1 MGAEVDKQEFTGED
15 RVRFRRQV
23 KRGTDAIARMLA
35 DGLFTDHGQ
44 PPKPLLGMEVEL
56 NLVDDMLRPAMA
68 NATVLDAI
76 ADPDYQTELG
86 QFNIEINV
94 SPRPFTTDDTI
105 SLEQA
110 LRTSLNRAEER
121 AARTDNHLVMIGML
135 PTLKSE
141 HFAHHGSR
149 PTPVTTC

>member
-35 DGLFTDHGQ
+35 DGLFTDHGR

-105 SLEQA
+105 SL
-110 LRTSLNRAEER
+110 
-121 AARTDNHLVMIGML
+121 
-135 PTLKSE
+135 
-141 HFAHHGSR
+141 SR
-149 PTPVTTC
+149 PCGRR